1 MHSRAPWI
9 RSGSEKPRFKKGICR
24 SRSENVSACLPPQS
38 IMSDLESV
46 FGGSPGSATEFT
58 PRLNRKRNKG
68 EDDADQHYM
77 ESLRAA
83 KEQKTLDSIA
93 ALLIGKPETAD
104 LVLFQLEAGKF
115 ERKLVP
121 VVPERCLP
129 RSVNKMR
136 LVSKEYWEEI
146 LALVN
151 GFFHT

>member
-1 MHSRAPWI
+1 
-9 RSGSEKPRFKKGICR
+9 
-24 SRSENVSACLPPQS
+24 
-38 IMSDLESV
+38 MSDLESV
-46 FGGSPGSATEFT
+46 IGGSPGSATEFT
-58 PRLNRKRNKG
+58 PRPNRKRNKG

-151 GFFHT
+151 GVFSHLRFGGH

>member
-1 MHSRAPWI
+1 
-9 RSGSEKPRFKKGICR
+9 
-24 SRSENVSACLPPQS
+24 
-38 IMSDLESV
+38 MSDLESV
-46 FGGSPGSATEFT
+46 IGGSPGSATEFT
-58 PRLNRKRNKG
+58 PRPNRKRKG
-68 EDDADQHYM
+68 EDDADHHYM

-83 KEQKTLDSIA
+83 KEQKTLDSIT
-93 ALLIGKPETAD
+93 ALLTGKPETAD

-151 GFFHT
+151 GVFSHLRFWGH